1 MKNIGLFGGT
11 FDPIHIGHLIIAE
24 FLRNELNL
32 QEVWFIPAKI
42 HPLKSNPSITKE
54 KYRLEMLK
62 IALSDNTYFCIEE
75 VELRR
80 KEVSFTTNTLDILLE
95 KYAEIFPKFYFFIGM
110 DNLNQLYRW
119 KEPISILKKCQV
131 VAFARPG
138 FTPSKTTKRYIPYI
152 KFVQMPL
159 FDISSSM
166 IRKRIKQG
174 LSVKYLVPENIIE
187 YIEKKQLYK

>member
-32 QEVWFIPAKI
+32 NEVWFIPAKI

-62 IALSDNTYFCIEE
+62 MALSDNPHFCIDE
-75 VELRR
+75 VELKR
-80 KEVSFTTNTLDILLE
+80 KEVSFTTNTLDLLLQRYKEIL
-95 KYAEIFPKFYFFIGM
+95 PKFYFFIGM

-131 VAFARPG
+131 VAFGRPG
-138 FTPSKTTKRYIPYI
+138 FTPSQTTNRFIPYI

-159 FDISSSM
+159 IDISSSM
-166 IRKRIKQG
+166 IRKRIKLG
-174 LSVKYLVPENIIE
+174 LSVKYLVPEIIIK
-187 YIEKKQLYK
+187 YIEEKQLYK